1 MSTAW
6 KAVGTGIPRLR
17 FNSVPF
23 LQIREFESHTLRPS
37 YGANMNFEIDE
48 SFLTDVPVVTQYPIC
63 KDATNPTDEELIKII
78 KGEFTTSHSSADHPE
93 FTKLRESLGEQ
104 GYIKIERNWWNGD
117 SVLKPFSLNGHKFKK
132 NDQFSCASATFNN
145 IEGARQRKKNKASV
159 AKR

>member
-1 MSTAW
+1 
-6 KAVGTGIPRLR
+6 
-17 FNSVPF
+17 
-23 LQIREFESHTLRPS
+23 
-37 YGANMNFEIDE
+37 MNFEIDE

-63 KDATNPTDEELIKII
+63 KDPNNPSDEELIKII
-78 KGEFTTSHSSADHPE
+78 KGEFTTGHSSADHPE

-104 GYIKIERNWWNGD
+104 GYIKIERSWWNGD

-132 NDQFSCASATFNN
+132 NDQFSCASATFNH

>member
-23 LQIREFESHTLRPS
+23 RQTASSNLALSAHTM
-37 YGANMNFEIDE
+37 GANMNFEIDE

-63 KDATNPTDEELIKII
+63 KDANNPTDEELIKII
-78 KGEFTTSHSSADHPE
+78 KGEFTTGHSSADHPE

-132 NDQFSCASATFNN
+132 NDQFSCAGATFNC

-159 AKR
+159 VK